1 MLNGDL
7 KSNRSQSAK
16 LSITTIRRRRKLQ
29 FLILEKIKA
38 MDGVKDVVW
47 SVIVTVVGRKNS
59 IPRSIIGGILHETF
73 TKGKILELF

>member
-59 IPRSIIGGILHETF
+59 IPHSIIGGILHETF
-73 TKGKILELF
+73 TKGNNT

>member
-73 TKGKILELF
+73 TKGNNT

>member
-47 SVIVTVVGRKNS
+47 SVIITVVGRKNS

-73 TKGKILELF
+73 TKGNNT